1 MKKII
6 LIDGNSMMYRAYYAT
21 AATGNLMQNSKGIY
35 TNMVYTFNNIFENI
49 INTNFDKILVA
60 FDKGKKTFRHDL
72 VESYKDGRKPMPEE
86 MRMQIPYLR
95 EYLKYQGIP
104 IYELELY
111 EADDIIGTVSRMA
124 KEENYQV
131 EIYSSDKDLFQLIDD
146 NVYVN
151 MVKTGSSNI
160 ERLDKEKLYEKYNL
174 YNYQMIDFKTLMGDP
189 SDNIKGVPKIG
200 LKTAVKLLNEYDN
213 LENIFNNIDKI
224 KGSIGLSLKEN
235 KEQALTDK
243 KIVTINKYSPIKIN
257 LSDMNR
263 KEVDINNLL
272 NLYKELEFKSLLV
285 KYEKELRKENKKEI
299 NLDYKIIES
308 EFELLNILDDC
319 SFYLELD
326 QNNYHKANFIGLAI
340 ITNKGNYYL
349 DNFDNYYNTLKDFF
363 ENENI
368 KKKTFDFKKDL
379 VFLKYHNIDLK
390 GVVFDLLLSTYIIN
404 PSLIKNEFKD
414 ICLSYSYDFIDYDEN
429 IYGKKDLKN
438 IDLNT
443 NYILQ
448 IIRKGI
454 AIKELENN
462 SLEIIKNNNQLELL
476 NLELELS
483 KVLADM
489 EYQGVCI
496 NLEELNNQENNL
508 NKRIKE
514 LEEIIYKLASTK
526 FNISSPKQL
535 GVVLFEKLNLPN
547 IKKNKTGYS
556 TDISVLNKLKDKHE
570 IINYLIEYRSLTKLY
585 NTYII
590 GIKNLLNKDNKLHT
604 IFNQTLTQTGR
615 LSSIEPNLQNI
626 PIRTEEGSFIRK
638 FFIPSPNSV
647 LISSDY
653 SQIELRVLSSLAN
666 VSKMIDYFNNDYDIH
681 KMTAKEIFKTDEV
694 SDFQRRSA
702 KAVNFGIIYGISSYG
717 LSEDLDI
724 PIKDADNFIKH
735 YFLVFP
741 EIKTY
746 MDNII
751 EECKKNGYITTIM
764 NRRRYIPEIKSNNYN
779 LREFGKRAAMN
790 AVIQGSAADILKK
803 AMIDIYN
810 DLNKNKL
817 KSKLIITVHD
827 EVIIDCKKDEL
838 EKVKDIVLK
847 CMNNSIKLKV
857 PLKVSLNY
865 GGNWLDAK

>member
-448 IIRKGI
+448 IIKKGI